1 MVALDIDLHHYPA
14 DDHDDI
20 HDDADDSH
28 MVAMVIDLHHYP
40 AADDDDDY
48 DFHDDADD
56 SHIVYDSDMATSGRA
71 AAMVAWSGLIQSSAS
86 RYTSYSAFPISSP
99 IAWVS
104 IMIRIS
110 TMHPPSCQKQLLFAV
125 VKSPLPCQHA
135 TIHCNVKITLI
146 LSSLSSEPTLAGI
159 PQTLR
164 AITRTET
171 TD

>member
-86 RYTSYSAFPISSP
+86 KYTSYSAFPISSP
-99 IAWVS
+99 IAWILIV
-104 IMIRIS
+104 IRIS
-110 TMHPPSCQKQLLFAV
+110 TVPTENLDCEDHLDSELLILRTNFGGHPPHIESHHSHRNHRLKNN
-125 VKSPLPCQHA
+125 H
-135 TIHCNVKITLI
+135 
-146 LSSLSSEPTLAGI
+146 SEYHQFPNSGGHFT
-159 PQTLR
+159 
-164 AITRTET
+164 
-171 TD
+171 